1 MPGRRCIE
9 HTIHLMASHFVAA
22 LGIKG
27 LGKTKKKLHGGSS
40 GTDRPT
46 VEAGET
52 ASGDELEDFDE
63 FNEEFDVDT
72 NMDIEASAEDNEAMR
87 DALLTTFDAGDV
99 IGKLM
104 AFIAQLRCSNEG
116 TGEYLAQICTSL
128 GCVSLEIKLWVRTRW
143 GSLSNCFVVLPMM
156 TTTFLPSQVEKSG
169 LITSYRRMNGK

>member
-1 MPGRRCIE
+1 MGRRCIE

-46 VEAGET
+46 ETYET
-52 ASGDELEDFDE
+52 ASSDEDCDE
-63 FNEEFDVDT
+63 FDEEFDVDM
-72 NMDIEASAEDNEAMR
+72 NMDIEASAEDTEAMR
-87 DALLTTFDAGDV
+87 EALLTTFDAGDV

-116 TGEYLAQICTSL
+116 TRDYLAQICASL
-128 GCVSLEIKLWVRTRW
+128 GCASLEIKLWVKTRW
-143 GSLSNCFVVLPMM
+143 GSLSNCFETVLV
-156 TTTFLPSQVEKSG
+156 LQKVN
-169 LITSYRRMNGK
+169 ITYLFVLCF